1 MLIEKL
7 ENKIKLAFSVSIG
20 SFILCFMLVIIV
32 CIFAYNLIL
41 EERKNVYVIDSAGI
55 PALVQRT
62 NIEDNEEVEAKSH
75 VNMFHMFFFNL
86 APDDKFIESNIKKA
100 MYLIDES
107 GAREYANL
115 REQQFYNQLLS
126 NSMLAS
132 IQNDSLNFDF
142 QTKKFTYYGTQ
153 RFERKTTILKRK
165 LVTEGFLRRVPR
177 SENNPHGFIITNW
190 NTVIN
195 EDIDIKHKRTY

>member
-7 ENKIKLAFSVSIG
+7 ESKIKLAFAVSAG
-20 SFILCFMLVIIV
+20 SFIFCIVMVIIV
-32 CIFAYNLIL
+32 CVFAHNLIL
-41 EERKNVYVIDSAGI
+41 EERQNVYIIDAAGI

-75 VNMFHMFFFNL
+75 VNMFHMLFFNL
-86 APDDKFIESNIKKA
+86 VPDDKFIEANIKKA

-107 GAREYANL
+107 GIREYANL

-126 NSMLAS
+126 NSMMAS
-132 IQNDSLNFDF
+132 IQCDSLFYDMEL
-142 QTKKFTYYGTQ
+142 KKFTYYGTQ
-153 RFERKTTILKRK
+153 RFERKTTILKRT

-177 SENNPHGFIITNW
+177 SENNAHGFIITNW
-190 NTVIN
+190 NTIVN
-195 EDIDIKHKRTY
+195 EDIDTKYKRTY